1 MTMKICYEVQKDD
14 YDSAGRVS
22 SQIKKALKQMGFGPQ
37 MIKRVAVSSYESEI
51 NLIIHS
57 LGGTLCLEVD
67 DEGII
72 TLACDD
78 VGPGIPN
85 LDLAMQPGYS
95 TASKKAREFG
105 FGAGM
110 GLVNMKRMSSAFDI
124 ASSGE
129 GTHIRMVFHD

>member
-1 MTMKICYEVQKDD
+1 M
-14 YDSAGRVS
+14 
-22 SQIKKALKQMGFGPQ
+22 
-37 MIKRVAVSSYESEI
+37 
-51 NLIIHS
+51 
-57 LGGTLCLEVD
+57 D

-110 GLVNMKRMSSAFDI
+110 GLPNMKKYSDEMEI
-124 ASSGE
+124 ETQLGV
-129 GTHIRMVFHD
+129 GTKITMKVKI